1 MRPITWYSETRI
13 GNELAERDSARK
25 ERKRVKLAAFTLI
38 FLIFG
43 GFAFLMPTVQTQ
55 DPPPPPT
62 PFPVN
67 QTVPLEGNLTFT
79 FYPDESI
86 KMKVIGSIEQAI
98 ETYSPPPV
106 YNAYLNLASSH
117 SGVNLTDVTGTFVLK
132 LNPIYSMLLA
142 ALELD
147 IEAHGEG
154 LSSNTTI
161 LFNMPGY
168 LRVNG
173 TTGAFT
179 DESTGENNLDFDL
192 TITIWYSLFP
202 EEEIQGFIETFPTLE
217 SQIVTQISEL
227 MEGNITL
234 QDLTYS
240 DEIGYASAT
249 ITITGSLVGDFV
261 KGGNALSTNLLP
273 LLGLEDPETTPLI
286 SPEDL
291 MYTKAKSTDMH
302 IWYDRDE
309 LAFLMDSEGVIEGDL
324 DRQINIMKDIYLEQ
338 ILQFPD
344 TPPEWALMIN
354 DVLIPTEIST
364 ENLNVTFEYSFDGE
378 KLKIDFAVEDL
389 VFRPPTTEAFLTLL
403 DKALTGVSLPD
414 FSLVFEGGFD
424 RERFVEIEVPPTTSE
439 PVMAFPLRVV
449 WIVDNLANL
458 NLVSLKVR
466 EWPTL
471 MLTVSQTE
479 VVKGDT
485 LDIEGVL
492 SFEGESPWLY
502 EVDVTVNDMVMGTV
516 ETDHE
521 GVFSF
526 TYNFIDTGSYE
537 VKSSCEYY
545 EKTLESPIT
554 TITVKT
560 ASLLLPGLVV
570 PAIGIVV
577 AVAVVGYLFMK
588 RR

>member
-1 MRPITWYSETRI
+1 MDLNI
-13 GNELAERDSARK
+13 K
-25 ERKRVKLAAFTLI
+25 ENRGKRVKLATFALT
-38 FLIFG
+38 FLILG
-43 GFAFLMPTVQTQ
+43 SLAFLMPAVQTQ
-55 DPPPPPT
+55 DQPIS
-62 PFPVN
+62 PVPVVAP
-67 QTVPLEGNLTFT
+67 TVPLEGNLTFT

-86 KMKVIGSIEQAI
+86 KMKVTGSIEQAI
-98 ETYSPPPV
+98 DIYSAPPV
-106 YNAYLNLASSH
+106 YNAYLNLASSP
-117 SGVNLTDVTGTFVLK
+117 SGVNLTDVTSTFVLK
-132 LNPIYSMLLA
+132 LNPMYSMLLA

-147 IEAHGEG
+147 IKMHGEG

-168 LRVNG
+168 LGING

-192 TITIWYSLFP
+192 TATIWYAVIP
-202 EEEIQGFIETFPTLE
+202 KEQIQGYVETFPLLQ

-227 MEGNITL
+227 MEGNVTL
-234 QDLTYS
+234 QDLTLS
-240 DEIGYASAT
+240 GEIGFTSAT
-249 ITITGSLVGDFV
+249 LTIAGSLVGDFV

-286 SPEDL
+286 NPEDL

-302 IWYDRDE
+302 IWYDRNE
-309 LAFLMDSEGVIEGDL
+309 FAFQMDSEGVIEGDL

-338 ILQFPD
+338 ILQSPSLL
-344 TPPEWALMIN
+344 TPELN
-354 DVLIPTEIST
+354 LIIYGFLLPTDISS
-364 ENLNVTFEYSFDGE
+364 ENLGMTFEYLFDGE
-378 KLKIDFAVEDL
+378 KIKLDFAVEGL
-389 VFRPPTTEAFLTLL
+389 GLIPPTTEAFLTFL
-403 DKALTGVSLPD
+403 DKALTGGYLPS
-414 FSLVFEGGFD
+414 FSLVFEGGSD
-424 RERFVEIEVPPTTSE
+424 EDGFVEIEVPATTSDPVIEE
-439 PVMAFPLRVV
+439 PRKVV

-458 NLVSLKVR
+458 NSVSLKVR

-471 MLTVSQTE
+471 TLTVSQTE
-479 VVKGDT
+479 VVKDDT
-485 LDIEGVL
+485 VNIEGVL
-492 SFEGESPWLY
+492 SIEGEPLEGQ
-502 EVDVTVNDMVMGTV
+502 EVDVAVNDMVMGTV

-554 TITVKT
+554 TVTVKLP
-560 ASLLLPGLVV
+560 SLLLVGFVV

-577 AVAVVGYLFMK
+577 AVAVVGYMLMK